1 MSSEVNKKLQN
12 LQSSSASMTST
23 AGWSVASRR
32 LMAGMCRSIKG
43 QYPEAIQEFQTARTM
58 NPEATF
64 PLAGL
69 GISYAKSGNKAA
81 ATKVS
86 QDMEK
91 LAKVSYV
98 SPIFI
103 GLVYDALGSATRN
116 LPATRK
122 ATTTAPSGYS
132 G

>member
-1 MSSEVNKKLQN
+1 
-12 LQSSSASMTST
+12 
-23 AGWSVASRR
+23 
-32 LMAGMCRSIKG
+32 MAGMCRSIKG

-81 ATKVS
+81 ATKVL

>member
-1 MSSEVNKKLQN
+1 
-12 LQSSSASMTST
+12 
-23 AGWSVASRR
+23 
-32 LMAGMCRSIKG
+32 
-43 QYPEAIQEFQTARTM
+43 M

-64 PLAGL
+64 PLARL

-81 ATKVS
+81 ATKVL

-103 GLVYDALGSATRN
+103 GLVYDALGERAKEFACSAKGYDDRAEWLLWLN
-116 LPATRK
+116 LDPLFDEVRGDPRFQGLIRRVGVT
-122 ATTTAPSGYS
+122 G
-132 G
+132 